1 MPNLYNPS
9 SPRKKPKYY
18 MNTYSRLGVLMA
30 YVISNGI
37 PIIMSTIFW
46 FVDDIQEGYMDDL
59 HTVLASAILVV
70 ILQILFFFDYL
81 KWRTK

>member
-1 MPNLYNPS
+1 
-9 SPRKKPKYY
+9 
-18 MNTYSRLGVLMA
+18 MA

>member
-1 MPNLYNPS
+1 
-9 SPRKKPKYY
+9 
-18 MNTYSRLGVLMA
+18 MA

-59 HTVLASAILVV
+59 HTRFSVRYFSGNTTDT
-70 ILQILFFFDYL
+70 ILF
-81 KWRTK
+81 